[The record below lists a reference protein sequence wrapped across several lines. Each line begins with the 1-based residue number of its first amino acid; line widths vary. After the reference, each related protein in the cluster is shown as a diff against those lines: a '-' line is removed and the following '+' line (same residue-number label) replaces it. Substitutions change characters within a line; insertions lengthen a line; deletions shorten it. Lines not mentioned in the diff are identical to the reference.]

1 MPQATS
7 NATPTVTPNLYQL
20 SGQHIHVTYSPS
32 GSDGKPTLSYQDSH
46 QSKSF
51 KGNEIR
57 SVECDVGM
65 LISVTL
71 RATPD
76 VGSTSLSV
84 LIPRIRISPL
94 SIAQVH
100 SDCITTHHSTPF
112 APPQAVQGQLDTY
125 MVTSLHGTAQAVA
138 Y

>member
-1 MPQATS
+1 MPQTTS
-7 NATPTVTPNLYQL
+7 NTTPTVTPNLYQL

-32 GSDGKPTLSYQDSH
+32 GSDGKPTLSYQDAH

-57 SVECDVGM
+57 AMECDVGM
-65 LISVTL
+65 LVSVTL

-94 SIAQVH
+94 SVAQVH
-100 SDCITTHHSTPF
+100 TDCITTLHSTPF
-112 APPQAVQGQLDTY
+112 APPQTVQGQLDTY
-125 MVTSLHGTAQAVA
+125 TVTSLHGTAQAVA
-138 Y
+138 F